1 MSRKRNRRE
10 FLEDSMFAAAAAA
23 VAGSSA
29 QAFAGDSEASRK
41 GVNERLNVAVVGVKG
56 RGGSHIGA
64 FAGRQ
69 DTLIT
74 HVVDV
79 DNIIGPQRAIEIG
92 KRQGGVVPKWEE
104 DLRKVLEDKS
114 V

>member
-23 VAGSSA
+23 AAGTTG
-29 QAFAGDSEASRK
+29 QLLAGDSETPRK
-41 GVNERLNVAVVGVKG
+41 SANERLHVAVVGVKG

-74 HVVDV
+74 HIVDIDSV
-79 DNIIGPQRAIEIG
+79 IGPQRATEIG
-92 KRQGGVVPKWEE
+92 KRQGGVVP
-104 DLRKVLEDKS
+104 
-114 V
+114 